1 MYYLSM
7 IIVVLAS
14 ILYHICQ
21 KSISSGANPYV
32 SLMITYL
39 VSIISTV
46 VAIFILNGKIDI
58 IESVKNLNWASYVL
72 GISIVFLEL
81 GFLLVYRAG
90 WNVSVAALTAYVAV
104 AVLLIPVGI
113 LLFKENI
120 SFLKVLGISF
130 CVLGL
135 ILINK

>member
-1 MYYLSM
+1 
-7 IIVVLAS
+7 
-14 ILYHICQ
+14 
-21 KSISSGANPYV
+21 
-32 SLMITYL
+32 
-39 VSIISTV
+39 
-46 VAIFILNGKIDI
+46 
-58 IESVKNLNWASYVL
+58 
-72 GISIVFLEL
+72 VFLEL

-120 SFLKVLGISF
+120 SFLKVLGILF

>member
-7 IIVVLAS
+7 IIVILAS

-21 KSISSGANPYV
+21 KSISNSANPYV
-32 SLMITYL
+32 SLLITYL
-39 VSIISTV
+39 VSIVSTAV
-46 VAIFILNGKIDI
+46 IIMVLNGKINI

-81 GFLLVYRAG
+81 GFLLVYRTG

-104 AVLLIPVGI
+104 AVLLIPTGI